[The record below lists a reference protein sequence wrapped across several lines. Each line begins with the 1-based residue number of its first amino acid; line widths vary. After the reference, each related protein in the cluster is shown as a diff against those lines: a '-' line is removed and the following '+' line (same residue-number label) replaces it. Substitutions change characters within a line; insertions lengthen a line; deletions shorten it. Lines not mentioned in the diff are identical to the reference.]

1 MKKKTP
7 SRPKRSTGARP
18 AARSA
23 PVKRAGAARGTPK
36 PKPPAARHP
45 ARRAPAERT
54 PPDTRRRRLQK
65 LLFESVSKMDEEGL
79 VFLLRQAHILSS
91 NASAELINR
100 EIEAYERERGPA
112 PEPEQAPAGS
122 AAIEMSPDGKS
133 YFLVIGGARKVLTR
147 AELGIIVRVCLG
159 AADRDAGVRNLFR
172 ALGRERGDIL
182 VDAKISGTGSPHLAA
197 LYDTVLDM
205 SRKS

>member
-7 SRPKRSTGARP
+7 SKPKR
-18 AARSA
+18 AARA
-23 PVKRAGAARGTPK
+23 KPVGSNAAAKRTGAARGTPK
-36 PKPPAARHP
+36 SKPAAARH
-45 ARRAPAERT
+45 APGEPT
-54 PPDTRRRRLQK
+54 TPDTRRGRLQK
-65 LLFESVSKMDEEGL
+65 LLFESVARMDEEGL

-112 PEPEQAPAGS
+112 PAPEEAPAGS

-133 YFLVIGGARKVLTR
+133 YFLAIGGARKALTR

>member
-1 MKKKTP
+1 
-7 SRPKRSTGARP
+7 
-18 AARSA
+18 
-23 PVKRAGAARGTPK
+23 VKRAGAARGAPK
-36 PKPPAARHP
+36 PKPP
-45 ARRAPAERT
+45 
-54 PPDTRRRRLQK
+54 DTRRGRLQK
-65 LLFESVSKMDEEGL
+65 LLFESIARMDEEGL

-112 PEPEQAPAGS
+112 PEIEEPPAGS

>member
-7 SRPKRSTGARP
+7 SKPKRSTRAKP

-23 PVKRAGAARGTPK
+23 PAKRAGAARGT
-36 PKPPAARHP
+36 
-45 ARRAPAERT
+45 ARRAPADT
-54 PPDTRRRRLQK
+54 ATPDTRRGRLQK
-65 LLFESVSKMDEEGL
+65 LLFESIAQMDEEGL

-91 NASAELINR
+91 NASAERINR
-100 EIEAYERERGPA
+100 EIEAYERDRGPA
-112 PEPEQAPAGS
+112 PEPEEAPAGS

-133 YFLVIGGARKVLTR
+133 YFLAIGGARKALTR

-159 AADRDAGVRNLFR
+159 AADRDAGMRNLFR